1 MSSKSSDFDQ
11 ACLSDD
17 DSEFNY
23 IPGKYNIETE
33 IMEASA
39 SDNGDGDILDQETG
53 PYSNEPMADEQWAAE
68 YRQRQAEKE
77 SMLASLKDRLA
88 GKETLS
94 SW

>member
-11 ACLSDD
+11 ASLSDD
-17 DSEFNY
+17 DSECNY